1 MATPTLVPAAL
12 AAAPRDGTAAIEGD
26 AIRYSPDAGFA
37 GVDRFTYTVE
47 DGRGGT
53 DTAQVSVAVTTAG
66 TPPSPAEVE
75 RGTAGDDVMT
85 LGPSATHVGLAGND
99 TYLASRAMQE
109 NTLHLIEDGA
119 GATTVQIVEGAFIA
133 SALIAPEAL
142 ELTFAGDAT
151 VRVLD
156 ATGVTFD
163 VGGNVTTG
171 QTGTRLDFPAFV
183 EDVLGARVPASGFA
197 TGGPAITA
205 GTATAQP
212 PVAADDAAT
221 VAEDATV
228 AIDLLANDSDPQG
241 QPLTLDGI
249 DTRATQGSVAPAGGG
264 RVTYDP
270 DGAFDFLEDGE
281 TATDSFAYTVSDPD
295 GNTATA
301 LVTVT
306 VEGVTP
312 PPTATTVI
320 DSPGI
325 YDAAVAGET
334 FGLRVDNGGVS
345 GGAITN
351 PDFGGT
357 ATIAN
362 FDPADDALLFLN
374 EPGSTVTAAQIESEA
389 GVAVIQDPI
398 AETVSYIFE
407 ADPGVPG
414 TEGAT
419 LTIEGVDDPDLLSID
434 VA

>member
-1 MATPTLVPAAL
+1 
-12 AAAPRDGTAAIEGD
+12 
-26 AIRYSPDAGFA
+26 
-37 GVDRFTYTVE
+37 
-47 DGRGGT
+47 
-53 DTAQVSVAVTTAG
+53 
-66 TPPSPAEVE
+66 
-75 RGTAGDDVMT
+75 
-85 LGPSATHVGLAGND
+85 
-99 TYLASRAMQE
+99 
-109 NTLHLIEDGA
+109 
-119 GATTVQIVEGAFIA
+119 
-133 SALIAPEAL
+133 
-142 ELTFAGDAT
+142 
-151 VRVLD
+151 
-156 ATGVTFD
+156 
-163 VGGNVTTG
+163 
-171 QTGTRLDFPAFV
+171 
-183 EDVLGARVPASGFA
+183 
-197 TGGPAITA
+197 
-205 GTATAQP
+205 
-212 PVAADDAAT
+212 
-221 VAEDATV
+221 V

-389 GVAVIQDPI
+389 GVAVIQDPF

-407 ADPGVPG
+407 PDPGVPG

-419 LTIEGVDDPDLLSID
+419 LTIEGIDDPDLLSID